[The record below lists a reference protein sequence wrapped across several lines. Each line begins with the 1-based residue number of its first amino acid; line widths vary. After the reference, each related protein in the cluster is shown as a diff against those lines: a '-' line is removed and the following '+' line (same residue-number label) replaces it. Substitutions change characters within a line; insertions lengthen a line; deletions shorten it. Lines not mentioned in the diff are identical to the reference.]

1 MEKKTLFI
9 MIALIIVI
17 FICLGAVMFFVLDED
32 NDEDT
37 GGTDN
42 RGNLEWYPPYIYPS
56 PWCLNISERGYDIM
70 KIGPFV
76 DKEYH
81 DGFPGINVTFHLKD
95 KNITEY
101 TGTNGYAVFNITYPV
116 EYGRCN
122 LTFSHG
128 SKTVWKEI
136 YFEVIKD

>member
-32 NDEDT
+32 NDEDM
-37 GGTDN
+37 GDTDN
-42 RGNLEWYPPYIYPS
+42 RGNLDWYAPYIFPG
-56 PWCLNISERGYDIM
+56 PWRFNISEKGYEILM
-70 KIGPFV
+70 IGPFR
-76 DKEYH
+76 DEEYM

-95 KNITEY
+95 NNITEY
-101 TGTNGYAVFNITYPV
+101 TGSAGFAVFNITYPV

-136 YFEVIKD
+136 YFEGI